1 MTDALIALCTD
12 PAAALARRAEIRE
25 ALARTLQKKQI
36 RPLGRWFAWTL
47 ALEGPE
53 GWLQRAQMLGQL
65 MSNTQHLGL
74 VVRGEYLHLS
84 RSAGAMLGTLG
95 SLYKDMPR
103 HRVAADVLWALNSF
117 PARAVQDALRGK
129 RVELR
134 DGARALARRAVFA
147 APSGGDTPHPA

>member
-1 MTDALIALCTD
+1 VTDALIAICTD
-12 PAAALARRAEIRE
+12 PAAATARRAEIRE
-25 ALARTLQKKQI
+25 ALARTLQKKHI

-47 ALEGPE
+47 ALEGPD
-53 GWLQRAQMLGQL
+53 GWLQRAHLLGQL

-95 SLYKDMPR
+95 SLYKDMPPG
-103 HRVAADVLWALNSF
+103 RVAADVLWALNTF
-117 PARAVQDALRGK
+117 PARALQDALRGK

-134 DGARALARRAVFA
+134 GSAKALARRALFVEA
-147 APSGGDTPHPA
+147 KPA